1 MAFLLLI
8 WNNKRWS
15 LIIALVFLHL
25 VQLVH
30 VNYLAGKVKKAN
42 AQCEERVDA
51 VKGKLI
57 DMYVKQA
64 QRLNKVSLNLAE
76 KEIEINEHFEK
87 VQYEKE
93 RIKTNTVY
101 RNVCS
106 DVAGRSLLN
115 NEIKTV
121 NTTIAEQLNSAIAK
135 AQ

>member
-1 MAFLLLI
+1 MTWILL
-8 WNNKRWS
+8 NKRWS
-15 LIIALVFLHL
+15 LIIILSVLYL
-25 VQLVH
+25 VQIGYT
-30 VNYLAGKVKKAN
+30 NYLVGKVKKAN

-64 QRLNKVSLNLAE
+64 KRLNKVSLNLAE

-93 RIKTNTVY
+93 RIKTNIVY

-106 DVAGRSLLN
+106 DADGRGLLN

>member
-15 LIIALVFLHL
+15 LIIVLVVLHL

-57 DMYVKQA
+57 DMYVEQA
-64 QRLNKVSLNLAE
+64 RRLNKVSLNLSA
-76 KEIEINEHFEK
+76 KEIEINEHFEA
-87 VQYEKE
+87 VRDEKE
-93 RIKTNTVY
+93 RIKTNIVY

-106 DVAGRSLLN
+106 NADGRSLLN

-121 NTTIAEQLNSAIAK
+121 NATIAEQLNSAIAK

>member
-8 WNNKRWS
+8 WDNKRWS

-25 VQLVH
+25 VQLGYT
-30 VNYLAGKVKKAN
+30 NYLAGKVKKAN

-64 QRLNKVSLNLAE
+64 KRLNKVSLNLAE

-93 RIKTNTVY
+93 RIKTNIVY

>member
-1 MAFLLLI
+1 MPFLLLI

-15 LIIALVFLHL
+15 IIIILLFLHL
-25 VQLVH
+25 VQLAH
-30 VNYLAGKVKKAN
+30 VNYLANKIIKSN
-42 AQCEERVDA
+42 TECEQRVDA

-64 QRLNKVSLNLAE
+64 QQLNKVSLNLAA
-76 KEIEINEHFEK
+76 KEIEINEHFET
-87 VQYEKE
+87 VRDEKE
-93 RIKTNTVY
+93 RIKTNIVY

-115 NEIKTV
+115 DEIKSV
-121 NTTIAEQLNSAIAK
+121 NTAITSQLNSAIAK